1 MEALIAAFPPT
12 GSDPQA
18 KVALVVSD
26 NPDAPALTT
35 AASQDIPIVVHPFT
49 PREAFEITVR
59 SALRE
64 HQIDLVC
71 LAGFMRILSP
81 EFTTQF
87 AGRILNIHPSLL
99 PKYRGLHPQ
108 ARALAAGE
116 SESGCTVHYVDAG
129 VDTGAIVLQRAVPIL
144 ANDTEA
150 TLSARI
156 LEVEHQLYPEA
167 VRLVLEG
174 LA

>member
-1 MEALIAAFPPT
+1 MEALIAAFPPNGT
-12 GSDPQA
+12 EGGA
-18 KVALVVSD
+18 AVTLVVSD

-35 AASQDIPIVVHPFT
+35 ATRHGIATVVHPFR
-49 PREAFEITVR
+49 PRKAFEAHVATQL
-59 SALRE
+59 AE
-64 HQIDLVC
+64 HRIGLVC

-81 EFTTQF
+81 AFTTRF
-87 AGRILNIHPSLL
+87 AGQVLNIHPSLL

-116 SESGCTVHYVDAG
+116 TESGCTVHLVDAG
-129 VDTGAIVLQRAVPIL
+129 VDTGRIVLQRAVPIKPG
-144 ANDTEA
+144 DTEE

-156 LEVEHQLYPEA
+156 LAVEHQLYPEA

-174 LA
+174 MA